1 MEEFYREFSP
11 SVRAFLFSL
20 CRDPHRAEDLLQ
32 ETFVR
37 ALRFLAGF
45 RGESPRAWLF
55 AIARNV
61 FLDDAAKNRWE
72 QVGEIEDV
80 PIDTRIEEF
89 AAVLQVLASLPEPQR
104 AALVLRDQLGM
115 SYDEVSQTLGKSLAA
130 TKVLIHRARA
140 TFRAAYGES

>member
-11 SVRAFLFSL
+11 SVRAFLISL

-45 RGESPRAWLF
+45 KGDSPRAWLF

-61 FLDDAAKNRWE
+61 FLDDAKRNQWE
-72 QVGEIEDV
+72 QVGDMEDL
-80 PIDTRIEEF
+80 PMDTRVEES

-115 SYDEVSQTLGKSLAA
+115 SYEEVSQTLGKSLAA

-140 TFRAAYGES
+140 AFRQAYGEA